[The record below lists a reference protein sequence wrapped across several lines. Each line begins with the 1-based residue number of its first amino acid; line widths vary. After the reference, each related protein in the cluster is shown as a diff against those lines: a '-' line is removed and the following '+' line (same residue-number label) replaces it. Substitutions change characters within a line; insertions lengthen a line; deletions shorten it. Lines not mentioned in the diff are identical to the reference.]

1 MVMNTITVKYI
12 LSQVEELYQ
21 SISPEQE
28 SRIVELLKDERFTK
42 EAIIIEVFQGKI
54 DSKNT
59 IYLRLITE
67 IARTHHIDN
76 ANQKKRLHGQKWR
89 QYYEN
94 LVEEYGEEGV
104 KKFHKEQSM
113 LYAQELGLPVYSDEE
128 KAFIIAQKQKFGDK
142 SRVNVMIAKECNKL
156 FHNGEEIRTADSIS
170 KKYYKWK
177 KQWSIHV

>member
-54 DSKNT
+54 DSKNS

-67 IARTHHIDN
+67 IARIHHIDN
-76 ANQKKRLHGQKWR
+76 ANQKKRLHGQK
-89 QYYEN
+89 
-94 LVEEYGEEGV
+94 
-104 KKFHKEQSM
+104 
-113 LYAQELGLPVYSDEE
+113 
-128 KAFIIAQKQKFGDK
+128 
-142 SRVNVMIAKECNKL
+142 
-156 FHNGEEIRTADSIS
+156 
-170 KKYYKWK
+170 
-177 KQWSIHV
+177 